1 MNNNRIH
8 FELQIHLVLRHKFL
22 TFDLLLWTMGF
33 SGLDLTKYQIFIRYI
48 FIQSYNTQKL

>member
-48 FIQSYNTQKL
+48 FVQSYNTQKL